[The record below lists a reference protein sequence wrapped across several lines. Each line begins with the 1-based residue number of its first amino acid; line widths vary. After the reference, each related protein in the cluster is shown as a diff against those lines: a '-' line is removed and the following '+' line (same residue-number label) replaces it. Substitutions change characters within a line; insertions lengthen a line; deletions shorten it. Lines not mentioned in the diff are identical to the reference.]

1 MVLFEPAPGSDSPA
15 SPREPLFDH
24 YTVSP
29 FPRSNVQMEIAMTHV
44 STTPIDSFYL
54 LMRSTP
60 PQIPAKD
67 AEKVMVGNRSI
78 LGWKLSPRG
87 DSTYAHTFTIHLDS
101 PPLASSSSL
110 SRSNSSPSLAS
121 LSFLLSLFPAN
132 A

>member
-24 YTVSP
+24 YTVST

-87 DSTYAHTFTIHLDS
+87 DSTYAHTFAIHLDS
-101 PPLASSSSL
+101 ASSSSSL